1 MSLAYRP
8 AIERDLKFVL
18 YSWVK
23 SQKFEPTAGL
33 IAVKDWREI
42 MTPQL
47 ASILD
52 RPEVEI
58 FVAYKPEETDHT
70 ADLFGWIAVERGH
83 KAPLVHYIFVK
94 KHFRYEG
101 IGRGLFAAAGVDPS
115 KWFFYSCQS
124 LLVGRRDREGR
135 IPLLRRFHLAEF
147 APRFAR
153 QPRDQNRKAQR
164 DHGQRQ
170 KEAGVPR

>member
-1 MSLAYRP
+1 VSLAYR
-8 AIERDLKFVL
+8 AALERDLKFVL

-33 IAVKDWREI
+33 IAVKDWRAV

-47 ASILD
+47 ASILARD
-52 RPEVEI
+52 GVRI

-70 ADLFGWIAVERGH
+70 ADLYGWIAVEHGH

-101 IGRGLFAAAGVDPS
+101 IGRGLFEAAGVDPAQ
-115 KWFFYSCQS
+115 WFYYSCQTK
-124 LLVGRRDREGR
+124 LLSRPDREGR
-135 IPLLRRFHLAEF
+135 TPLLRRFHLAEF
-147 APRFAR
+147 DPWRAR
-153 QPRDQNRKAQR
+153 VPKDQTRKAQR
-164 DHGQRQ
+164 DHGQSS
-170 KEAGVPR
+170 KEAEVS